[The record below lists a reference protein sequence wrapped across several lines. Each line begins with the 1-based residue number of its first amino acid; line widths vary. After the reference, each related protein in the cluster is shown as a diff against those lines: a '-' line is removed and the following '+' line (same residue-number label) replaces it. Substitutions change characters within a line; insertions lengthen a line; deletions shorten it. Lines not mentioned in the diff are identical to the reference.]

1 MTQHLPLHGGS
12 DAWGVPPWDFS
23 TNSNAAGPCPHTQTA
38 LAQTDASHYPDP
50 AYTQLRGALAALH
63 TVAPQRIVIGAS
75 GSELIARFTHW
86 IALHAPNARSAHT
99 PATVWLPAHAYGD
112 YAHAARQHGLQHSIH
127 AAHADLVWLCAPSSP
142 HGQPLHLPPDWPQRP
157 AQAITVLDYAYAPLQ
172 LTATPIAPGLDRTHT
187 WQIWTP
193 NKALGLCGI
202 RAAYA
207 IAPADAAPEP
217 VQQLIALAPSWPLG
231 SHGVALLH
239 SWCTP
244 VVQTWLAHARHT
256 LAQWKQQQLALL
268 QQLDWECLPSETN
281 FLLARPRLAPQ
292 QTLPELL
299 AGLRQNGIKLRDAT
313 SFGLPGWVRLCVHTP
328 QAQAALTQAVRRLTP
343 V

>member
-1 MTQHLPLHGGS
+1 MQ
-12 DAWGVPPWDFS
+12 
-23 TNSNAAGPCPHTQTA
+23 
-38 LAQTDASHYPDP
+38 
-50 AYTQLRGALAALH
+50 
-63 TVAPQRIVIGAS
+63 
-75 GSELIARFTHW
+75 
-86 IALHAPNARSAHT
+86 
-99 PATVWLPAHAYGD
+99 AT
-112 YAHAARQHGLQHSIH
+112 
-127 AAHADLVWLCAPSSP
+127 
-142 HGQPLHLPPDWPQRP
+142 
-157 AQAITVLDYAYAPLQ
+157 TVLDCAYAPLQ
-172 LTATPIAPGLDRTHT
+172 LTATPIAPSLDCNHT

-207 IAPADAAPEP
+207 IAPADAAPET

-231 SHGVALLH
+231 SHGIALLH

-244 VVQTWLAHARHT
+244 AVQTWLAHARHT

-328 QAQAALTQAVRRLTP
+328 QAQAALAQAVRRLTP